1 MRLPENLLSCQTNRL
16 KVYQPLLKMLILKIL
31 YFFFLFLVYVDIGM
45 DSGATA
51 KLDFTFGTSTTV
63 SRTWE
68 VKVTQIE
75 CYSVSRPYDSGCLQ
89 YHTGTT
95 GRFTSFNFAQTA
107 STAYAHL
114 PSQK

>member
-1 MRLPENLLSCQTNRL
+1 MWILRFDFLL
-16 KVYQPLLKMLILKIL
+16 I
-31 YFFFLFLVYVDIGM
+31 VYVDVGM
-45 DSGATA
+45 DTGATA

-75 CYSVSRPYDSGCLQ
+75 CSSVSRPYDSGCLQ

-107 STAYAHL
+107 AANYAHL